1 MDIVLL
7 DYYLRLFAIIANL
20 FSYLNLENVKDFL
33 KSSVLKELNPDIKF
47 ESLRLFNEYYQQ
59 YSGYKG
65 QSIVPVLIQ
74 TVKQINDDIPKK
86 QKFQILLRLL
96 LFEKQ
101 LLKYSASDHI
111 NVSFTELIEEIS
123 HELKI
128 SSPEYLNC
136 KGFITEKFYQV
147 QDIQKLLIVSDNRS
161 FQLDL
166 PFMQRKNLKGQII
179 FLFIENPNT
188 ILFIYKGSQ
197 ALTYNKQPV
206 FASSVYFFNKG
217 SVIKGEG
224 FEPIYY
230 NQVLRKFKIHEP
242 VDLNVEVRDLEFK
255 FPNSSSGIHK
265 FSLDFEAEQLIG
277 IIGRSGVGKSTLI
290 NLLIGKRRP
299 NNGFIKINGLDL
311 HTDSGKLHGII
322 GYVSQDDLLVEELTV
337 FMNLLLNAR
346 LCFGDVDDD
355 VLKEKVKN
363 LLMDLDLYE
372 VRDMQVGSTLN
383 RLISGGQRKKLNIAL
398 ELIREPWI
406 LFADEPT
413 SGLSSSDSEEIMHLL
428 SEQTTKGRIV
438 VVNIHQ
444 PSSDIFKM
452 FDKIIV
458 LDKEGYPVYF
468 GNPLDAIPYFNDYF
482 QRVFASSDIC
492 SVCDNVNPE
501 AIFKV
506 LEEKKTNEFGEY
518 TNERKTLPSEWHKH
532 FMSQIPV
539 KSNSEVSKAIPK
551 IQFNKPGAIRQFL
564 IYSKRNLLTKLANFQ
579 YILLLLT
586 ISPLLAGVLASLCR
600 YTNIDEGLSSYSFG
614 FNENM
619 PSYFFMSVIVA
630 LFLGLIMS
638 AEEIIRDRKIVM
650 RESFLKLSRLS
661 YINSKVAYVF
671 AISALQSFLYVLIG
685 NAILEIQGMNFSF
698 WLIMFSTSC
707 FASLVGLYISSML
720 NSVIAI
726 YILVP
731 LIIVPQMLL
740 SGVVVNYNKLNKYVS
755 SKEYVPFVGD
765 IMASRWA
772 YEAMVVK
779 QFSSNDYQKYY
790 FDIEKKESNIK
801 FNLLFAVPEVK
812 KRVQKFEVANQNSKG
827 YKSDLRFINYE
838 LRKISS
844 LPYNFGSLKFDS
856 QNPDKLLKKLDKISN
871 FLSDELNRVAAVKDS
886 ITHSLVAKFGNI
898 DNYLLLKN
906 QNYNKSLADLVL
918 KRKEL
923 QPYTI
928 DGNRIIRE
936 LEPVYQIPQSPIGRA
951 HFLSA
956 YKKLGGFYLSTFNYN
971 IMVIWIMAVFMYL
984 FLIVCNIHPKQIHF
998 LQHRTK

>member
-7 DYYLRLFAIIANL
+7 DYYLRLFAFIANL
-20 FSYLNLENVKDFL
+20 FSYLNPDNVKNFL
-33 KSSVLKELNPDIKF
+33 KSSVLKEFNANIKL
-47 ESLRLFNEYYQQ
+47 ESLNLFNEYYQQ
-59 YSGYKG
+59 YSAYKG

-74 TVKQINDDIPKK
+74 TVKQINEDIPKK

-101 LLKYSASDHI
+101 LLKYSASEHI
-111 NVSFTELIEEIS
+111 NVSFSELIEEIS
-123 HELKI
+123 HELKL
-128 SSPEYLNC
+128 SSSEYLNC

-147 QDIQKLLIVSDNRS
+147 HDLQKLLIVSDNRS
-161 FQLDL
+161 IQMDL
-166 PFMQRKNLKGQII
+166 PYIQRKNLKGQLI
-179 FLFIENPNT
+179 FLFIENPVT
-188 ILFIYKGSQ
+188 ILFIYKGSH
-197 ALTYNKQPV
+197 ALTYNKLPV

-217 SVIKGEG
+217 SVIKGDG

-242 VDLNVEVRDLEFK
+242 VDLHVQVRNLEFK
-255 FPNSSSGIHK
+255 FNNSSYGIHK

-277 IIGRSGVGKSTLI
+277 VIGRSGVGKSTLI

-299 NNGFIKINGLDL
+299 LNGSIKINGLDL
-311 HTDSGKLHGII
+311 NSESDKLEGII

-346 LCFGDVDDD
+346 LCYGDVDDD
-355 VLKEKVKN
+355 ILKEKVNN

-468 GNPLDAIPYFNDYF
+468 GNPLDAIPYFNDYY
-482 QRVFASSDIC
+482 QRVFSSSDIC

-501 AIFKV
+501 AIFKI

-518 TNERKTLPSEWHKH
+518 TNERKTMPSDWHKL
-532 FMSQIPV
+532 FMEQIPV
-539 KSNSEVSKAIPK
+539 KDDAAVSRIIPK

-564 IYSKRNLLTKLANFQ
+564 IYSKRNLLTKLANLQ
-579 YILLLLT
+579 YILLLFT
-586 ISPLLAGVLASLCR
+586 ISPVLAGVLAALCR
-600 YTNIDEGLSSYSFG
+600 YTNIDEGLSHYSFG

-650 RESFLKLSRLS
+650 RESFLKLSRIS
-661 YINSKVAYVF
+661 YVNSKVAYVF
-671 AISALQSFLYVLIG
+671 AISAIQSFLYVLIG
-685 NAILEIQGMNFSF
+685 NTILEIHGMIFSF

-707 FASLVGLYISSML
+707 FASLVGLYISSIL

-740 SGVVVNYNKLNKYVS
+740 SGVVVKYNKLNSVVS
-755 SKEYVPFVGD
+755 SKEYVPLVGD
-765 IMASRWA
+765 MMASRWA

-779 QFSSNDYQKYY
+779 QFSSNAYQKYY
-790 FDIEKKESNIK
+790 FGIEKTESNIK
-801 FNLLFAVPEVK
+801 FNLLFAVPEIKKAVEEVK
-812 KRVQKFEVANQNSKG
+812 NLEKNSKDY
-827 YKSDLRFINYE
+827 YKDVAFINYE
-838 LRKISS
+838 LKKISTM
-844 LPYNFGSLKFDS
+844 PYNFGSLKFDPA
-856 QNPDKLLKKLDKISN
+856 NPDQLIKKLEKLSS
-871 FLSDELNRVAAVKDS
+871 FLSEELNRVASVKDS
-886 ITHSLVAKFGNI
+886 ITQSLVKKFGNI
-898 DNYLLLKN
+898 DNYLFCKN
-906 QNYNKSLADLVL
+906 ENYNKSLADLVL

-936 LEPVYQIPQSPIGRA
+936 LEPVYQIPQSVTGRS

-956 YKKLGGFYLSTFNYN
+956 YKRVGNTYLSTFTFN
-971 IMVIWIMAVFMYL
+971 ILAIWVMSLITYIILVVFNL
-984 FLIVCNIHPKQIHF
+984 NPKQLHF
-998 LQHRTK
+998 RHHRSK

>member
-33 KSSVLKELNPDIKF
+33 KSSVLKELNPDIRF
-47 ESLRLFNEYYQQ
+47 ESLRLFNEYYNQ
-59 YSGYKG
+59 YSTFKG
-65 QSIVPVLIQ
+65 RSIVPVLIQ

-101 LLKYSASDHI
+101 LLKYSASEHI
-111 NVSFTELIEEIS
+111 NVSFSELIEEIS
-123 HELKI
+123 YELKI
-128 SSPEYLNC
+128 STPEYFNC

-147 QDIQKLLIVSDNRS
+147 HDLHKLLIVSDTRS

-166 PFMQRKNLKGQII
+166 PYMQRKNLKGKII
-179 FLFIENPNT
+179 FLFIENPGT

-242 VDLNVEVRDLEFK
+242 VDLHVEVRDLEFK
-255 FPNSSSGIHK
+255 FSNSSNGIHK

-290 NLLIGKRRP
+290 NLLIGKRQP
-299 NNGFIKINGLDL
+299 LNGSIKINGLDL
-311 HTDSGKLHGII
+311 HKDSDRLEGII
-322 GYVSQDDLLVEELTV
+322 GYVSQDDLLIEELSV
-337 FMNLLLNAR
+337 FMNLFLNAK
-346 LCFGDVDDD
+346 LCFGDVEDNL
-355 VLKEKVKN
+355 LKEKVRN

-383 RLISGGQRKKLNIAL
+383 RMISGGQRKKLNIAL

-468 GNPLDAIPYFNDYF
+468 GNPLDAIPYFNDYY

-501 AIFKV
+501 AIFRV

-518 TNERKTLPSEWHKH
+518 TNERKTLPSEWHKL
-532 FMSQIPV
+532 FVSQITV
-539 KSNSEVSKAIPK
+539 KDSVEASGVIPK

-564 IYSKRNLLTKLANFQ
+564 LYSKRNLLTKLSNFQ

-586 ISPLLAGVLASLCR
+586 ISPALAAVLASLCR
-600 YTNIDEGLSSYSFG
+600 YTNLDEGISRYSFG

-685 NAILEIQGMNFSF
+685 NAILEIHGMNFSF

-707 FASLVGLYISSML
+707 LACLIGLYISSIL

-740 SGVVVNYNKLNKYVS
+740 SGVVVNYNKLNRIVS
-755 SKEYVPFVGD
+755 SKEYVPLVGD

-779 QFSSNDYQKYY
+779 QFSANEYQKYY
-790 FDIEKKESNIK
+790 FDIEKAESNIK
-801 FNLLFAVPEVK
+801 FNLLFAVPEIKKKIQHVK
-812 KRVQKFEVANQNSKG
+812 SREKNTAD
-827 YKSDLRFINYE
+827 YKDDVMFINYE
-838 LRKISS
+838 LKKVSS
-844 LPYNFGSLKFDS
+844 LPYNFGNLRFDPE
-856 QNPDKLLKKLDKISN
+856 NPDLLIRKLDKLSN
-871 FLSDELNRVAAVKDS
+871 FLSNELNRTISVKDS
-886 ITHSLVAKFGNI
+886 ITQSLVIKFGNI
-898 DNYLLLKN
+898 DNYLLVKN
-906 QNYNKSLADLVL
+906 HNYNKSLADLVL

-936 LEPVYQIPQSPIGRA
+936 LEPVYHIPQSPAGRA

-956 YKKLGGFYLSTFNYN
+956 YKRVGGIYFSTFNFN
-971 IMVIWIMAVFMYL
+971 ILVIWFMSTLIYL
-984 FLIVCNIHPKQIHF
+984 FLIVCNVSPKQIHF
-998 LQHRTK
+998 LHQRA